1 MLPDEV
7 RTRHPPGRSGDMK
20 VSTERVLSQLG
31 PRLDPAALLFG
42 DAVDARY
49 GDDLSGI
56 PGVRPELVL
65 RPRDT
70 KGVAEV
76 LKACAAAGQTLV
88 VQGGRTG
95 LCGGA
100 RTLPGEAVLSL
111 ERMTRLEPVEPMAA
125 TIIAEAGAPLQAV
138 QEAADAAGLT
148 FGVDIGARGTAT
160 IGGNVATNAGG
171 IRVLRYGT
179 FRAQV
184 LGLEVALTDGSVLTS
199 LKGLAKDNSGYDL
212 NHIFIGSEGTLGVVT
227 RACLR
232 LHPKPVS
239 QAAAWCALPSLDA
252 ALSLLKLLRARLG
265 NLLAGFEILFE
276 PLVTD
281 MAAALGITPPLPL
294 ISPVHVLAD
303 IQGMT
308 PGADEEAFAAA
319 LAEAL
324 ESGLAR
330 DVVLSQS
337 PREYRALW
345 DLRDDCNR
353 YLFSRPPMVGLD
365 VSVPLPRMGAFLEQ
379 AEATA
384 RRIEPGCLIYV
395 FGHLGDGNLHYMV
408 DAERPE
414 AMTKALFACLA
425 ALGGAITAEHGVG
438 LDKKAYLPLVRSV
451 DEIAAMR
458 RLKTAFDP
466 QNILNPGRVLDMA
479 PALRIAP
486 GVSA

>member
-1 MLPDEV
+1 
-7 RTRHPPGRSGDMK
+7 MK
-20 VSTERVLSQLG
+20 ASTESVLSQLRQ
-31 PRLDPAALLFG
+31 RLDPGAILVG
-42 DAVDARY
+42 DAVGARY

-56 PGVRPELVL
+56 PGVHPELVL
-65 RPRDT
+65 RPRDSR
-70 KGVAEV
+70 GVAEV
-76 LKACAAAGQTLV
+76 LKACNAAGQKIV

-100 RTLPGEAVLSL
+100 RTLPDEAVLSL
-111 ERMTRLEPVEPMAA
+111 ERMIQLEPVEPMAA
-125 TIIAEAGAPLQAV
+125 TIVAEAGAPLQSV
-138 QEAADAAGLT
+138 QEAADAAGLC

-212 NHIFIGSEGTLGVVT
+212 NQIFIGSEGTLGVVT

-239 QAAAWCALPSLDA
+239 QAAAWCALPSLNA

-276 PLVTD
+276 PLVGD
-281 MAAALGITPPLPL
+281 MTAALGIPPPLPL
-294 ISPVHVLAD
+294 ASPVHVLAD
-303 IQGMT
+303 IHGMA
-308 PGADEEAFAAA
+308 PGADEEVFAAA
-319 LAEAL
+319 LGEAL
-324 ESGLAR
+324 EGGLAG

-337 PREYRALW
+337 PREYKALW
-345 DLRDDCNR
+345 DLRDGCNR

-365 VSVPLPRMGAFLEQ
+365 ISVPLPRMAAFLEH

-384 RRIEPGCLIYV
+384 RHIEPSCLIYV

-414 AMTKALFACLA
+414 VMTKSLFACLSG
-425 ALGGAITAEHGVG
+425 LGGAITAEHGVG
-438 LDKKAYLPLVRSV
+438 LDKRAYLPLVRSQ

-479 PALRIAP
+479 PAGRIAP

>member
-1 MLPDEV
+1 
-7 RTRHPPGRSGDMK
+7 MK
-20 VSTERVLSQLG
+20 PAAQRVLSQLSG
-31 PRLDPAALLFG
+31 RLDPGAILAG
-42 DAVDARY
+42 EAVDARY

-56 PGVRPELVL
+56 PGARPELVL

-70 KGVAEV
+70 RGVAEA
-76 LKACAAAGQTLV
+76 LRACNAAGQTLV

-100 RTLPGEAVLSL
+100 RTLSGEAVLSL
-111 ERMTRLEPVEPMAA
+111 ERMTRLEAVEPMAA
-125 TIIAEAGAPLQAV
+125 TIIAEAGVPLQAV
-138 QEAADAAGLT
+138 QEAADTAGLC

-184 LGLEVALTDGSVLTS
+184 LGLEVALADGSVLS
-199 LKGLAKDNSGYDL
+199 SMKGLAKDNSGYDL
-212 NHIFIGSEGTLGVVT
+212 NQLFIGSEGTLGVVT

-265 NLLAGFEILFE
+265 NLLGGFEILFE
-276 PLVTD
+276 PLVGD
-281 MAAALGITPPLPL
+281 MAAALGITPPLPVS
-294 ISPVHVLAD
+294 SPVHVLAD
-303 IQGMT
+303 IQGMA
-308 PGADEEAFAAA
+308 PGVDEEAFAAV
-319 LAEAL
+319 LGEAL

-337 PREYRALW
+337 PREYQALW
-345 DLRDDCNR
+345 ALRDECNR
-353 YLFSRPPMVGLD
+353 FLFSLPPMVGLD
-365 VSVPLPRMGAFLEQ
+365 VSVPLPRMGAFLEE

-384 RRIEPGCLIYV
+384 RRIDPACVIYV

-408 DAERPE
+408 GAERPE
-414 AMTKALFACLA
+414 AVTKALFVCLA
-425 ALGGAITAEHGVG
+425 GLGGAITAEHGVG
-438 LDKKAYLPLVRSV
+438 LDKRAYLPLVRSA

-458 RLKTAFDP
+458 RLKAAFDP
-466 QNILNPGRVLDMA
+466 ENILNPGRVFDMV
-479 PALRIAP
+479 PAGRVAP
-486 GVSA
+486 GVPA

>member
-1 MLPDEV
+1 MTPAA
-7 RTRHPPGRSGDMK
+7 
-20 VSTERVLSQLG
+20 ERVLSLLRQQ
-31 PRLDPAALLFG
+31 LDPGAILVG
-42 DAVDARY
+42 DAVGARY

-56 PGVRPELVL
+56 PGVRPGLVL
-65 RPRDT
+65 RPRDGR
-70 KGVAEV
+70 GVADV
-76 LKACAAAGQTLV
+76 LKACTAAGQALV

-100 RTLPGEAVLSL
+100 RALPDEAVLSL

-125 TIIAEAGAPLQAV
+125 TIVADAGAPLQSV
-138 QEAADAAGLT
+138 QEAADAAGLF

-212 NHIFIGSEGTLGVVT
+212 NQIFIGSEGTLGVVT

-239 QAAAWCALPSLDA
+239 QAAAYCALPSLDA
-252 ALSLLKLLRARLG
+252 ALSLLTLLRARLG

-276 PLVTD
+276 PLVSD
-281 MAAALGITPPLPL
+281 MAGALGITPPLPPV
-294 ISPVHVLAD
+294 SPVHVLAD
-303 IQGMT
+303 IHGMA
-308 PGADEEAFAAA
+308 PGADEEAFAAV
-319 LAEAL
+319 LGEAL

-337 PREYRALW
+337 PREFKALW
-345 DLRDDCNR
+345 ELRDDCNR

-379 AEATA
+379 AQATA
-384 RRIEPGCLIYV
+384 LRLDPSCLTYV

-408 DAERPE
+408 GTNRPE
-414 AMTKALFACLA
+414 DVTKALFACLA
-425 ALGGAITAEHGVG
+425 GLGGAITAEHGVG
-438 LDKKAYLPLVRSV
+438 LDKKAYLSLVRSP

-458 RLKTAFDP
+458 RLKAAFDP
-466 QNILNPGRVLDMA
+466 GNILNPGRVIDMA
-479 PALRIAP
+479 PAGRLAP